1 MIALVLLF
9 AGCDKEEVQDIIV
22 NTPDTEAQ
30 IVYSAKMIN
39 PTGSSAGSDGTVK
52 MTFRNNEGSLQGGG
66 GTGGTF
72 PHNSI
77 YAYPLKFD
85 LGKKKQAYLKIE
97 SNLFAKGWTIEA
109 DITKITKSGGTVSL
123 KKQTLTANGEIT
135 VTSID

>member
-39 PTGSSAGSDGTVK
+39 PAGTTSSSDGKVT
-52 MTFRNNEGSLQGGG
+52 MTFRNNAGGLQGGG
-66 GTGGTF
+66 AAGTIQSGSISAF
-72 PHNSI
+72 P
-77 YAYPLKFD
+77 LQFE